1 MKLKDI
7 LAGGALPALA
17 KNVDIKDVLTG
28 GLIPAAVKGRA
39 DRRAEKEKR
48 LEEEDAMRVQ
58 RQIAMAGADRMFG
71 GGKTSRKRPID
82 GAAVKGKTN
91 VRIV

>member
-7 LAGGALPALA
+7 FGGGALSLVA
-17 KNVDIKDVLTG
+17 KNPEVLTK
-28 GLIPAAVKGRA
+28 GLIPAIVDKKRA
-39 DRRAEKEKR
+39 DRSAEKEKR

-58 RQIAMAGADRMFG
+58 RQIDMAGADRMFG

-82 GAAVKGKTN
+82 GAAVKGKTKG
-91 VRIV
+91 RIV